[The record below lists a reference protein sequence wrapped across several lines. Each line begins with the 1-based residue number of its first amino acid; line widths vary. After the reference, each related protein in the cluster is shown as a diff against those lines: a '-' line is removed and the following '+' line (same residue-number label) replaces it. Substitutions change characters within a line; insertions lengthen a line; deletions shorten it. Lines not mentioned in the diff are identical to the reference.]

1 VTIVQTARRELAPCH
16 QPALIGELS
25 VTAEALGKNPAHL
38 PVELKETCEA
48 QGLSSHQMLTHAAD
62 DAQELE
68 DSFSEEKLRALGDQL
83 HSAESSARGAAEEKH
98 LAMLS

>member
-1 VTIVQTARRELAPCH
+1 M
-16 QPALIGELS
+16 LS
-25 VTAEALGKNPAHL
+25 NPSWHL

-48 QGLSSHQMLTHAAD
+48 QGFSSHQMLTHAAD

-83 HSAESSARGAAEEKH
+83 HSAESAARGAAEEKH